1 MGIVP
6 ATRGKLV
13 GRLSFSFL
21 TSTAGAAT
29 AADCTEPVP
38 FVNDCTQWAD
48 QGGFPVS
55 HLWAS
60 TPFDQIKT
68 TVHPGAQGTGAGA
81 GAVKFL
87 LIVEKEGPFN
97 RLCEDRFFDRV
108 PCIIVTGC
116 GFPDVSTRCLV
127 GKLKSAHPELIVV
140 GVCDYNPYG
149 VALLLTYISSSCP
162 TSNEFLVATNTTAA
176 ATSSSNDDSSS
187 GSDSS
192 GSGGGVSSASC
203 TTLLCPGIHWLG
215 MRHTTVQ
222 TLAKKCVSTY
232 IHACMRCKLQHYGC
246 RSCLQLCLN
255 MICICFAMWCK
266 N

>member
-21 TSTAGAAT
+21 TCTAGAAT

-68 TVHPGAQGTGAGA
+68 TVHPAAEGTGAGA

-176 ATSSSNDDSSS
+176 TSSSNDDSSS

-192 GSGGGVSSASC
+192 GSGGVVSNASR

-222 TLAKKCVSTY
+222 TLTKKCVYTC
-232 IHACMRCKLQHYGC
+232 HACMRCNTTVASPIC
-246 RSCLQLCLN
+246 SCAR
-255 MICICFAMWCK
+255 ICSAMRCK
-266 N
+266 I